1 MRRKTILSIIIILTA
16 IITMA
21 AAGTTTV
28 TPDRK
33 KARYYYLEGLRH
45 QAHGRETQAYEY
57 YKKAATIDPTYTE
70 ALSAYGTQR
79 LSSTLDTLQSTAEM
93 YRSLAMMRPFVDLYP
108 EEYNESLFYAY
119 VASHLDTL
127 SEAIRVFERID
138 TLRPDKTVTLVH
150 LADAY
155 MADGRTDK
163 ALEALSRF
171 EKAEGMSPQITL
183 KKISYHFAV
192 KDTAGAVEETTRL
205 VDYNPSEPTYLL
217 LKGNMFEVIH
227 QPDSMLHYYQLAEA
241 SDPRSGA
248 AKMALANYY
257 RNAGDSVLYD
267 QKIYEALLAEDYGVE
282 DKTELLADYLNMMFL
297 DKSSTQRGDY
307 LFSVLSEQYPHEPDL
322 IVLSALYSAAKGDLT
337 AAREQIA
344 YAIDLSPTEEKLYSR
359 KILYELQDN
368 DVDAV
373 IETYKAAGKHL
384 TPSPD
389 LKMLYANACQYD
401 GRYDN
406 ALGMY
411 REMISDIDPEMA
423 AKDSLSVSDIK
434 NYITYDQLQL
444 LSTIYT
450 NIGDCYYAMKDLE
463 KAFASY
469 DNALTLIPSNQL
481 ALNNYAYFLVEN
493 GGDLDKAAGMSRESL
508 TGDNALNPTY
518 LDTYAWILYKKGEV
532 EEALKNQAAAVEQA
546 ALRNS
551 ESPELYDHYGDMLAE
566 SGRSEEAREAREK
579 ALELLES
586 EIEQLD
592 SSKGNNKKKKEMTEM
607 ITSIKKKFAD
617 AKK

>member
-1 MRRKTILSIIIILTA
+1 MVLTTLISLGA
-16 IITMA
+16 VS
-21 AAGTTTV
+21 TTTA
-28 TPDRK
+28 TPERK

-57 YKKAATIDPTYTE
+57 YKKASDIDPTYAE

-79 LSSTLDTLQSTAEM
+79 LSSTLDTLQSPTEIR
-93 YRSLAMMRPFVDLYP
+93 RSLAMMRPFVDLYP

-119 VASHLDTL
+119 VASHIDTL
-127 SEAIRVFERID
+127 PEAIRVFERID

-155 MADGRTDK
+155 MANGETQK
-163 ALEALSRF
+163 ALDALSRY
-171 EKAEGMSPQITL
+171 EKAEGMSPQVTL
-183 KKISYHFAV
+183 KKISYHFAA
-192 KDTAGAVEETTRL
+192 KDTTGAVEETTRL
-205 VDYNPSEPTYLL
+205 VEYNPSEPTYLL
-217 LKGNMFEVIH
+217 LKGNMFEVIN

-257 RNAGDSVLYD
+257 RNTGDSILYD

-282 DKTELLADYLNMMFL
+282 DKTELLADYLNTMFL

-337 AAREQIA
+337 TAREQIA

-359 KILYELQDN
+359 KILYEIQDN
-368 DVDAV
+368 DIDAV
-373 IETYKAAGKHL
+373 IDTYKAAKKHL

-389 LKMLYANACQYD
+389 LKMLYANACQFD
-401 GRYDN
+401 ARYDS

-411 REMISDIDPEMA
+411 REMISDIDPDMA
-423 AKDSLSVSDIK
+423 SKDSLSVSDIK

-450 NIGDCYYAMKDLE
+450 NIGDCYYAMKELD

-469 DNALTLIPSNQL
+469 DNALTLIPSNPL

-508 TGDNALNPTY
+508 AGDNALNPTY
-518 LDTYAWILYKKGEV
+518 LDTYAWILYKKGDL

-546 ALRNS
+546 ALRNN
-551 ESPELYDHYGDMLAE
+551 ESPELYDHYGDILAE
-566 SGRSEEAREAREK
+566 TGKTEEAREARER
-579 ALELLES
+579 ALKLLET
-586 EIEQLD
+586 ELETLD
-592 SSKGNNKKKKEMTEM
+592 SSSSKGKEKKQKELSEM
-607 ITSIKKKFAD
+607 VSSIKKKLAD